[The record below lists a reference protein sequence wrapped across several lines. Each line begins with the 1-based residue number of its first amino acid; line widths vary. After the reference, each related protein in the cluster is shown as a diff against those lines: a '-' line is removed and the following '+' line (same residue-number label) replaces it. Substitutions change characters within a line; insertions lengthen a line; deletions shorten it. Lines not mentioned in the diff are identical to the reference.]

1 MLYTPKNP
9 VNYGKYYA
17 QAQKQLKIS
26 KVNKPQE
33 SAAIRDLV
41 LGFQEA
47 QKSPTMQAVAKSL
60 GISNFNSI
68 NDYMQL
74 RNHLSAPKP
83 AAPAAPA
90 PAPPPPAAPTAPS
103 PSLESEKYRAEAQS
117 YMQQADALLK
127 KFQVDQS
134 NAAAAAAAQRAKD
147 EEAVKLREQMFIQSQ
162 TTAAAN
168 MARAGKTPNLQI
180 QPASGTP
187 EMAGTQGF
195 RRRKQQFNQLSSGGL
210 SALNIQTPSTL
221 NV

>member
-1 MLYTPKNP
+1 MSYINQMDPNIRYGSTSPGEGWVYAGKTRNP
-9 VNYGKYYA
+9 
-17 QAQKQLKIS
+17 
-26 KVNKPQE
+26 
-33 SAAIRDLV
+33 
-41 LGFQEA
+41 
-47 QKSPTMQAVAKSL
+47 M
-60 GISNFNSI
+60 
-68 NDYMQL
+68 
-74 RNHLSAPKP
+74 SAPK
-83 AAPAAPA
+83 AGWQTIDYWKKAPAPPA
-90 PAPPPPAAPTAPS
+90 PAPPPPPPPPAAAPAPAPAAPKVS
-103 PSLESEKYRAEAQS
+103 AESTKYRAEAQS

>member
-1 MLYTPKNP
+1 
-9 VNYGKYYA
+9 
-17 QAQKQLKIS
+17 
-26 KVNKPQE
+26 
-33 SAAIRDLV
+33 
-41 LGFQEA
+41 
-47 QKSPTMQAVAKSL
+47 L

-83 AAPAAPA
+83 AAPAAA
-90 PAPPPPAAPTAPS
+90 PAPPKPAATTAPG
-103 PSLESEKYRAEAQS
+103 PSLETKKYRADAKR
-117 YMQQADALLK
+117 YLQQADAMVK
-127 KFQVDQS
+127 KFQSD
-134 NAAAAAAAQRAKD
+134 AADQRAKD
-147 EEAVKLREQMFIQSQ
+147 EEAARVRDQMFIQSQ

-195 RRRKQQFNQLSSGGL
+195 RRRKQQFNQLSSAGL

>member
-1 MLYTPKNP
+1 MAMETWTPPNTGGGFGPNINAKPPGKGWTITGYNTKRVQANLPKWGSPYKTVNIPIYTRM
-9 VNYGKYYA
+9 
-17 QAQKQLKIS
+17 
-26 KVNKPQE
+26 
-33 SAAIRDLV
+33 AA
-41 LGFQEA
+41 
-47 QKSPTMQAVAKSL
+47 
-60 GISNFNSI
+60 
-68 NDYMQL
+68 
-74 RNHLSAPKP
+74 APKP
-83 AAPAAPA
+83 PAPAAAA
-90 PAPPPPAAPTAPS
+90 PAPPPPAAPTAPA

-117 YMQQADALLK
+117 YMQQADAMLK
-127 KFQVDQS
+127 KFQIDQS